1 MVGNDSGVKRKGE
14 TVHPGNCHQH
24 QSVTFCSFFQP
35 LIDFLGS
42 TTGSMFGCK
51 THCTVHTHTGTY
63 SQEVAVFSFLPSTLP
78 PVPLSHNCILLLISW
93 LHICLLVVFFSINK
107 ALIAFSLECDLAHC
121 VLSFW
126 GCWPWRTRLDYYT
139 AAQSTGCYQ
148 TRALSQVPRSRHTAA
163 KTQRRRCRTK
173 TNANGPC
180 NTQTPTH
187 TNWLHGTMAEEKQCI
202 FQVQTEE
209 ERRWTWG
216 QSGRKVEIWGQIRP
230 PASSQTW

>member
-1 MVGNDSGVKRKGE
+1 MIRAWRERERLCTRE
-14 TVHPGNCHQH
+14 TATSTNLSHFVLFLTTNR
-24 QSVTFCSFFQP
+24 FFRFHYRINVWLQNT
-35 LIDFLGS
+35 LYS
-42 TTGSMFGCK
+42 T
-51 THCTVHTHTGTY
+51 HTHTGTY

-78 PVPLSHNCILLLISW
+78 PVPLSHKCILLLISW

-173 TNANGPC
+173 TDANGPC
-180 NTQTPTH
+180 NTQTHTH
-187 TNWLHGTMAEEKQCI
+187 THWLHGTMAEEKQCI